1 MSVDPET
8 MRKTL
13 RLWSCGVTVVTSKH
27 GEERSGMT
35 ASSFTS
41 IALEPPLI
49 LVCLYKDTLTSR
61 LILASQQFAVSIL
74 GESQEAASAQFAGF
88 AELPEG
94 EDRFYQMDTFTGQSG
109 ILLLSDAIA
118 WLECNV
124 YATYDGGTH
133 HIFVGEVTAA
143 DRKDDPVLPL
153 VYHNRGYRP
162 LIMDSSDLG

>member
-1 MSVDPET
+1 MSVDPEIMRRT
-8 MRKTL
+8 M

-27 GEERSGMT
+27 GEEHTGMT

-49 LVCLYKDTLTSR
+49 LVCLHKDTYTSR
-61 LILASQQFAVSIL
+61 LILESQQFAVSVL
-74 GESQEAASAQFAGF
+74 GAHQEAVSSQFAGYT
-88 AELPEG
+88 ELPEG
-94 EDRFYQMDTFTGQSG
+94 ADRFYQIETFTMKTG
-109 ILLLSDAIA
+109 IPLLNDAIA

-133 HIFVGEVTAA
+133 HIFVGEVVAA

-162 LIMDSSDLG
+162 IVMPTDDPE